1 MDSKLFL
8 EKTIDMPTQT
18 EITDIKYPCT
28 GFCYYCIE
36 NKNKILS
43 YILLKKYDQYRE
55 LIIDLVKQAGER
67 KKNNQLINNEGEFMN
82 EDTIKKDFEK
92 IYNNTEYREIIITEY
107 NDIDQI
113 EDEIYSI
120 ILGMTI
126 FSYIIVTRSNET
138 IIIFRINLNKYLI
151 IDSHQPYHGLTNCN
165 SVIKYITR
173 DMTLKGTIDI
183 GIEKRNGLLS

>member
-1 MDSKLFL
+1 MDSRLFL

-43 YILLKKYDQYRE
+43 YILLKKYNKYKE

-67 KKNNQLINNEGEFMN
+67 KNNNSLIKEEGEFIN
-82 EDTIKKDFEK
+82 ECTVKKDFEK
-92 IYNNTEYREIIITEY
+92 IYGNTEYREIIMIEY
-107 NDIDQI
+107 NDIDKI
-113 EDEIYSI
+113 EDETYLIM
-120 ILGMTI
+120 LDMDI

-138 IIIFRINLNKYLI
+138 IIIFRINSNKYLI
-151 IDSHQPYHGLTNCN
+151 IDSHQPYHGITNCN
-165 SVIKYITR
+165 SAIKYITR

-183 GIEKRNGLLS
+183 GIEKKNKLLS